1 MVKIKTNDL
10 LKREKYIY
18 IIHMLN
24 AFFDIGL
31 ELKHLRYELIGEDSL
46 NPDIAKSVNN
56 YLEKR
61 RYRYIHKIKRGYF
74 NRYKNPVGSLEKAIN
89 ILKNFNHQVIV
100 KENGKYKLN
109 SDSFYKKLIA
119 GEDIKN
125 IEENIEADN
134 LKIID
139 DFCINLYGFP
149 HSEINDIF
157 PDHYEYFNKNL
168 LDGCKKIFD
177 GMKILQDTIMYV
189 ASLVKVNIW
198 KKMLKILKN
207 KEISLIDRQ
216 VLMIFNIWFMLSP
229 FITSKFFVKC
239 FNIGKSLKDLDEEW
253 SNSYTLSK
261 NGMINHTVKRLTIT
275 NPGNILIT
283 GIKKMNPQKK
293 EGEIYLILKN
303 HELDEDVSYIIIS
316 FIMLRYLPESL
327 GKLCVVSYPPAFSF
341 LDSIELFSEMMEVAL
356 SDDMIV
362 LENDEHYQK
371 EKLESKV
378 RNLKNREEWGE
389 FAKELF
395 FSDNNFKEPIKSHR
409 KKKLLSRFKYAENEE
424 KILKNI
430 IKNDPEA
437 TTELLSL
444 VDYYVNYNEDEII
457 KILAPKE

>member
-1 MVKIKTNDL
+1 M
-10 LKREKYIY
+10 
-18 IIHMLN
+18 
-24 AFFDIGL
+24 
-31 ELKHLRYELIGEDSL
+31 
-46 NPDIAKSVNN
+46 P
-56 YLEKR
+56 
-61 RYRYIHKIKRGYF
+61 
-74 NRYKNPVGSLEKAIN
+74 
-89 ILKNFNHQVIV
+89 
-100 KENGKYKLN
+100 
-109 SDSFYKKLIA
+109 
-119 GEDIKN
+119 
-125 IEENIEADN
+125 
-134 LKIID
+134 
-139 DFCINLYGFP
+139 
-149 HSEINDIF
+149 
-157 PDHYEYFNKNL
+157 
-168 LDGCKKIFD
+168 
-177 GMKILQDTIMYV
+177 
-189 ASLVKVNIW
+189 
-198 KKMLKILKN
+198 
-207 KEISLIDRQ
+207 
-216 VLMIFNIWFMLSP
+216 SP